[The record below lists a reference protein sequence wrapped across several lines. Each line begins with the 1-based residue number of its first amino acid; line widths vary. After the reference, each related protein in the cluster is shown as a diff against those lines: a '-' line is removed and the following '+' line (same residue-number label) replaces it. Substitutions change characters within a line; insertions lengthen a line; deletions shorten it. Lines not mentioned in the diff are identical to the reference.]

1 MNDGARFT
9 GKRLPGRLYR
19 LLHSVGFS
27 TPDRDTYLPVLFDQP
42 PHLLPRDAAQA
53 TDYHEYRAARG
64 SLHARGSWARPREYA
79 PEREREPG
87 GAGPEYPRGVG
98 HGSHKSLQVSVA
110 LSVGDNALV
119 IFQSSADA
127 LRVSEVPCAQC
138 TDR

>member
-1 MNDGARFT
+1 
-9 GKRLPGRLYR
+9 
-19 LLHSVGFS
+19 LHSVGFS

-64 SLHARGSWARPREYA
+64 SLHARGSRARPRIYA

-87 GAGPEYPRGVG
+87 RASPEYPSRVR
-98 HGSHKSLQVSVA
+98 HSPHESLQVRVA
-110 LSVGDNALV
+110 VRISDNALV